1 MIHEEQI
8 EISTI
13 DDILSAIENRNI
25 FLQIW
30 DNIISIFD
38 NIKYTFFCI
47 KYGIENIIYYLPIIW
62 KDRDW
67 DNEYILDLLKHKLK
81 KNKKNLLK
89 YSCCVGA
96 KENAEEIQSVIDL
109 INAYPNICIDIDPD
123 YKELNYIETL
133 PEDEKKYWLKRYF
146 KASVDIEND
155 CYKMIFDI
163 LGEYSQ
169 KWWW

>member
-47 KYGIENIIYYLPIIW
+47 KYGIENIIYYLPIVW

-67 DNEYILDLLKHKLK
+67 DNEYILDLLK
-81 KNKKNLLK
+81 
-89 YSCCVGA
+89 
-96 KENAEEIQSVIDL
+96 E
-109 INAYPNICIDIDPD
+109 
-123 YKELNYIETL
+123 
-133 PEDEKKYWLKRYF
+133 
-146 KASVDIEND
+146 
-155 CYKMIFDI
+155 
-163 LGEYSQ
+163 
-169 KWWW
+169 